1 MIISMSKTKSLQ
13 SSDFNMVLAIFV
25 NYELFVIK
33 KTFSLF
39 LDDNFLFPQRGGVV
53 VNLLCESPPI
63 RRGYSSEN
71 DSFLRLV
78 TPKFF
83 NEKKTVK
90 NNCEGMD
97 KSALLNETEKNPF
110 RKSTLNE
117 KKSATSQ
124 SQSVKKSRP
133 CKILALGLYN
143 LTFQVR
149 TAVQVLGYLL

>member
-1 MIISMSKTKSLQ
+1 MKSLNCKWILFQCQKQ
-13 SSDFNMVLAIFV
+13 SLFNPLISTWL
-25 NYELFVIK
+25 ELSSQFVIK
-33 KTFSLF
+33 KTFSLIS
-39 LDDNFLFPQRGGVV
+39 DEIFLFHHRGGVV

-90 NNCEGMD
+90 IYCEGMD

-117 KKSATSQ
+117 KKSETSQ

-133 CKILALGLYN
+133 CKILALGL
-143 LTFQVR
+143 
-149 TAVQVLGYLL
+149 